1 MLSIPYT
8 VKNGISGVLIA
19 CVAMLTSCQSLGSH
33 NFVAASSVAG
43 SLKQSILDPFRTIDD
58 TAFTLSKSMETMMNK
73 RVLPVS
79 AALGKRDLSL
89 ENCRVMA
96 LRNNLELQAARTQE
110 LTKRAISFSNKT
122 RILPH
127 FLFSGDLSNRDNIPY
142 SYSDIGSEQ
151 GKTPAF
157 GQTGSVANW
166 AVGHERSTWRYSL
179 ETRWSPTDAALAYYL
194 SRNGVNDQL
203 KAHYQKLRVAQK
215 LIGVVDAAFFR
226 VLGLQYCVD
235 EAERVVSSRMG
246 VADKMK
252 QAFDRKL
259 VGLAEYDRARNLHIR
274 SKRQLTK
281 LRNELGKQRNILA
294 SAMGLSPDYC
304 VDGGFYLVGELT
316 KPLINPA
323 ICELEMQAM
332 RSRPEAFESGLSH
345 LSSVNDFKRAIIK
358 YFPKATGFWRVTRD
372 KDLYLYNKD
381 WKDVGAMVYF
391 DLLDWVANLGEAS
404 AARSDRLR
412 TEQEMG
418 AVALAIASQVRTAA
432 ISYFD
437 SLEEAQATQE
447 YLGAAKEL
455 LRSGL
460 VRATRNDIELLALEE
475 AKANTLQATLEERRA
490 VAEAN
495 ASVAEL
501 QAATG
506 ENYNEPTPKD

>member
-1 MLSIPYT
+1 M
-8 VKNGISGVLIA
+8 
-19 CVAMLTSCQSLGSH
+19 
-33 NFVAASSVAG
+33 
-43 SLKQSILDPFRTIDD
+43 
-58 TAFTLSKSMETMMNK
+58 
-73 RVLPVS
+73 
-79 AALGKRDLSL
+79 
-89 ENCRVMA
+89 
-96 LRNNLELQAARTQE
+96 
-110 LTKRAISFSNKT
+110 
-122 RILPH
+122 
-127 FLFSGDLSNRDNIPY
+127 
-142 SYSDIGSEQ
+142 
-151 GKTPAF
+151 
-157 GQTGSVANW
+157 
-166 AVGHERSTWRYSL
+166 

-203 KAHYQKLRVAQK
+203 KAHYQKVRVAQK
-215 LIGVVDAAFFR
+215 LVGVVDGAFFR

-235 EAERVVSSRMG
+235 EGGRVVASRA
-246 VADKMK
+246 VISDKMK

-259 VGLAEYDRARNLHIR
+259 IGLVEYDRVRNLHIR
-274 SKRQLTK
+274 SRRQLTK
-281 LRNELGKQRNILA
+281 LRNELEKQRNILA

-332 RSRPEAFESGLSH
+332 RNRPEAFESGLTH
-345 LSSVNDFKRAIIK
+345 LNSVNDFKRTVIK

-381 WKDVGAMVYF
+381 WKEVGALVYF
-391 DLLDWVANLGEAS
+391 DLLDWVANAGEAR

-437 SLEEAQATQE
+437 SIEEAQATRE
-447 YLGAAKEL
+447 FLGASKEL
-455 LRSGL
+455 LQAGVVRS
-460 VRATRNDIELLALEE
+460 TKNDIELLALEE
-475 AKANTLQATLEERRA
+475 AKANALQTALEERRA

-495 ASVAEL
+495 ASFAEL

-506 ENYNEPTPKD
+506 ENYSEPTPTT